1 MKFTPLDIKKQE
13 FKKTLRGYDPV
24 EVDAFL
30 EMVSDELENIFRE
43 KNHFSDEIIKLKTQ
57 LRDYQEIEKTLKD
70 TLMSAQESIKDSREN
85 SSREAEMMIRE
96 AELKSEKI
104 LADAKLTLAKM
115 RNELVVVKAQ
125 KDSFARRLRHLLESQ
140 IDLIEVLD
148 LDDLGFEKYTN
159 ESERQKPTPKNEQEK
174 IEFRGIDL
182 PEVEQK
188 EEMSTDENSSVQ
200 EKPVEEPH
208 NIHWKNRDIEV
219 IEESMDE
226 KNRSKA
232 SRISDNLIT

>member
-30 EMVSDELENIFRE
+30 EMVSDEFENIFRE

-57 LRDYQEIEKTLKD
+57 LTGYQEVEKTLKD

-140 IDLIEVLD
+140 IDLIDVLD

-208 NIHWKNRDIEV
+208 NINWKNRNIEV

-226 KNRSKA
+226 ENRSKA

>member
-30 EMVSDELENIFRE
+30 EMVADEFENIFRE
-43 KNHFSDEIIKLKTQ
+43 KNHFSDEIIKLKTE
-57 LRDYQEIEKTLKD
+57 LGGYQKVEKTLQD
-70 TLMSAQESIKDSREN
+70 TLMSAQESIKDSKEN

-104 LADAKLTLAKM
+104 LADAKLTLAEM

-140 IDLIEVLD
+140 IDLIDVLD

-159 ESERQKPTPKNEQEK
+159 ESERQKPTPENEQQK

-208 NIHWKNRDIEV
+208 NINWKNRNIEV

-226 KNRSKA
+226 ENRSKA